1 MKHIISF
8 ILAALLPV
16 VASAFDAEVNG
27 IYYNLS
33 GDQAVVTYME
43 YDPLGATFTPGYK
56 GNVSLP
62 TSVTYDGKT
71 YSVTKI
77 GNYAFAECKNLTS
90 VTIPETVT
98 SIGEGAF
105 SECSGLTSVTI
116 GDGVTSID
124 DEAFKDCASLTS
136 VTIPNS
142 MISIG
147 GSAFRGCKGLT
158 DVIIPD
164 GVTSIGGSAFQ
175 NCSGLTSVPYGNVKV
190 ENGCKLN
197 IRNRKSVLIKNRFE
211 CKLGGE
217 LQIK

>member
-1 MKHIISF
+1 MKHLISF

-62 TSVTYDGKT
+62 TSV
-71 YSVTKI
+71 
-77 GNYAFAECKNLTS
+77 
-90 VTIPETVT
+90 
-98 SIGEGAF
+98 
-105 SECSGLTSVTI
+105 
-116 GDGVTSID
+116 
-124 DEAFKDCASLTS
+124 
-136 VTIPNS
+136 
-142 MISIG
+142 
-147 GSAFRGCKGLT
+147 
-158 DVIIPD
+158 
-164 GVTSIGGSAFQ
+164 
-175 NCSGLTSVPYGNVKV
+175 PYGNVKV